1 MKMLNI
7 HKIEKKFAN
16 ILKRKGHQ
24 SEVYVVIEELVY
36 SPDWE
41 GSKDYWVEI
50 RGRCGNVDKSNQRI
64 NEGRFELYL
73 DRYSLK
79 TGYITA
85 YFNAIVDNIEFK
97 TYNLIGVNQKE
108 G

>member
-7 HKIEKKFAN
+7 HKIEKKFVN

-24 SEVYVVIEELVY
+24 GEVYAVIEELVY

-41 GSKDYWVEI
+41 DSKDYWVKI
-50 RGRCGNVDKSNQRI
+50 YGRCGNVDKSSQRI
-64 NEGRFELYL
+64 DEGRFELYL

-79 TGYITA
+79 TSYITA

-97 TYNLIGVNQKE
+97 TYKLP
-108 G
+108 

>member
-24 SEVYVVIEELVY
+24 GEVYAVIEELVY

-41 GSKDYWVEI
+41 GSKDYWVKI
-50 RGRCGNVDKSNQRI
+50 YGRCGNVDKSNQCI
-64 NEGRFELYL
+64 NEGRFELCL
-73 DRYSLK
+73 DSYSLK
-79 TGYITA
+79 TSYITA
-85 YFNAIVDNIEFK
+85 HFNAIVDNIEFK
-97 TYNLIGVNQKE
+97 IYKLP
-108 G
+108 

>member
-7 HKIEKKFAN
+7 RKIEKKFAN

-24 SEVYVVIEELVY
+24 GEVYAVVEKLVY
-36 SPDWE
+36 SLDWE
-41 GSKDYWVEI
+41 DSKDYWVEI
-50 RGRCGNVDKSNQRI
+50 YGRCGNVDEINQSI
-64 NEGRFELYL
+64 NEGQFELYL

-79 TGYITA
+79 TIYITT

-97 TYNLIGVNQKE
+97 TFKLP
-108 G
+108 